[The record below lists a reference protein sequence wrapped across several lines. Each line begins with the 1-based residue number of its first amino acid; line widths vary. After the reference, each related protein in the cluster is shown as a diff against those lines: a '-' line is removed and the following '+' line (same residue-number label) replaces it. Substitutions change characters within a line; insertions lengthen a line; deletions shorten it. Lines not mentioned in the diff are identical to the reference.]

1 MTERSLLKNPP
12 FVKRHFSSA
21 LGRNVTTSAN
31 EDGSSPELFS
41 AAQLSEE
48 QRSER
53 L

>member
-1 MTERSLLKNPP
+1 MTERSLLKNLP

-31 EDGSSPELFS
+31 EDGSPELFR